1 MTLKERRS
9 VEIPF
14 FQVSL
19 LYKLLLTYSYLVG
32 DILLDIHEHPRAEH
46 CCRAEAGGSCEDK
59 LVVDESPSTLTTLYG
74 DQCHPG
80 HWPLMWTKTFKG
92 HWIPIP
98 FFLLVCFFYNK
109 FLLALVTLLHCS
121 AAFLKISPPT
131 VLLVI
136 FTTFAL
142 AIEVKTDP
150 PPSGSAPLAR
160 LWGDQKDQ
168 EKY

>member
-59 LVVDESPSTLTTLYG
+59 LVVDESPSTLNSLHV

-80 HWPLMWTKTFKG
+80 HRLLCLTSSNNFAVF
-92 HWIPIP
+92 P
-98 FFLLVCFFYNK
+98 FLVFYRK
-109 FLLALVTLLHCS
+109 FLLALVTLLHS
-121 AAFLKISPPT
+121 QNPMGFYTWYNGYTHWHLGLGPFLDYPSLFLSMSNYCNALWTIS
-131 VLLVI
+131 
-136 FTTFAL
+136 
-142 AIEVKTDP
+142 
-150 PPSGSAPLAR
+150 
-160 LWGDQKDQ
+160 
-168 EKY
+168 

>member
-59 LVVDESPSTLTTLYG
+59 LVVDESPSTLTTIYG

-80 HWPLMWTKTFKG
+80 HRLLCLKSSNNSAVYPHLYSPHSFITSF
-92 HWIPIP
+92 IPSFISS
-98 FFLLVCFFYNK
+98 FLYFHLVFYRK
-109 FLLALVTLLHCS
+109 FLLALVTLLCS
-121 AAFLKISPPT
+121 QNPMGFYT
-131 VLLVI
+131 
-136 FTTFAL
+136 
-142 AIEVKTDP
+142 
-150 PPSGSAPLAR
+150 
-160 LWGDQKDQ
+160 
-168 EKY
+168 